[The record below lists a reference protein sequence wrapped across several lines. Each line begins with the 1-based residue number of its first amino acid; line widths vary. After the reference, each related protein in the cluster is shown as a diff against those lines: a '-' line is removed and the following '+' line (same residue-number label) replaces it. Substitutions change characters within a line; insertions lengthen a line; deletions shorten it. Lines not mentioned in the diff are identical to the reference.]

1 MCWLILES
9 AGKDSLGDNH
19 TLARRHFLLEGRA
32 FDVLAK
38 AFNED
43 GI

>member
-1 MCWLILES
+1 M
-9 AGKDSLGDNH
+9 
-19 TLARRHFLLEGRA
+19 LARRHYLLEGRA

-43 GI
+43 GIYMLLL